1 MHRKLKKIE
10 PFNPKSKLE
19 NSKETNQQ
27 HLLKQSSTNVDKHM
41 TSVTLPSSI
50 QTRLKIQQKFIHQ
63 KENRNQEGVYRKH
76 AWKHFLLV
84 RKSPLVFVSSDFST
98 SLFRASFLFPSRL
111 LSLPFTILESPKKNS
126 PPPFFF
132 LSHIY
137 ISAFPKET
145 FQICWRKIPSF
156 LHFLNLLSF
165 LILFPFYNRFP
176 HRNNICVIL
185 LKNKISFFSKFC

>member
-98 SLFRASFLFPSRL
+98 GLFRASFLFPSRL
-111 LSLPFTILESPKKNS
+111 LSLPFTILESPKKILPLPFS
-126 PPPFFF
+126 SFLTYIYQPFQKRPSKSTGEKSPPFFLFKIYFPF
-132 LSHIY
+132 LFYSLFITDSPIEIIY
-137 ISAFPKET
+137 V
-145 FQICWRKIPSF
+145 
-156 LHFLNLLSF
+156 LSF
-165 LILFPFYNRFP
+165 
-176 HRNNICVIL
+176 
-185 LKNKISFFSKFC
+185 